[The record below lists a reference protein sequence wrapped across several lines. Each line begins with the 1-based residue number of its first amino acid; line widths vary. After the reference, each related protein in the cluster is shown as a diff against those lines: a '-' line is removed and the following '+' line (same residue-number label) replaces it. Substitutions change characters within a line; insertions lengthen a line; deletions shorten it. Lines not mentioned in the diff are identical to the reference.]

1 METFEFCPPPPPH
14 PMCVFSLGEFHYFFA
29 GAGGVCGL
37 LLNGI
42 FFWGG
47 CMFGPIKTGNSFGGW
62 GILKFKCFWGT
73 FDTYI
78 LRKGCGAK

>member
-1 METFEFCPPPPPH
+1 MWVATKWD
-14 PMCVFSLGEFHYFFA
+14 
-29 GAGGVCGL
+29 
-37 LLNGI
+37 I

-47 CMFGPIKTGNSFGGW
+47 GG
-62 GILKFKCFWGT
+62 GGM